1 MLSKSF
7 FDLGG
12 EFKGK
17 RVQTLGEVTNILEE
31 VVVGDEGRDSGE
43 ESGGG
48 GGEPGHAFFDAADF
62 VGGGKLHADGDG
74 WKRFD
79 LGMRIITFPG
89 DLRLEFAVSGGVDIG
104 ERRAGGNDPL
114 GIGNA
119 FGGSKYLEELVGL
132 AADTSED
139 AQLLENKR
147 PGDQREEEQ
156 DAENGARNQAGF
168 LENFKDV
175 ADEYGG

>member
-1 MLSKSF
+1 MIVGNQSGNSSEQA
-7 FDLGG
+7 GG
-12 EFKGK
+12 RGDQGFGDTGGDGAEACRAG
-17 RVQTLGEVTNILEE
+17 RAETGESVDNPPNGSEQA
-31 VVVGDEGRDSGE
+31 DEGSDTGSG
-43 ESGGG
+43 SQ
-48 GGEPGHAFFDAADF
+48 PGHAFFDAADF

-156 DAENGARNQAGF
+156 DAENGAGN
-168 LENFKDV
+168 
-175 ADEYGG
+175 